1 MLRPP
6 PSHPAPTGTSDES
19 PAPTAPRQRRIVLGV
34 LATAAALGF
43 LAVTLTWLLMPSVGD
58 LEQRVQARLTPFG
71 QRELP
76 LTAIAPVLRQAVV
89 ATEDEHF
96 YQHRGIDTIGLVRA
110 LAYDIGHFTLAQGA
124 STITEQLAK
133 DLYLGGNDSTPWRK
147 LEDALLAIR
156 IETRYSKEQT
166 LDAYLNTVSFG
177 DGRPG
182 IAAASIRIFARP
194 PADLTLAQASLLA
207 GLAQAPSAYDP
218 LAHPVQARA
227 RQIAVLRSMI
237 RNGQITIAEG
247 RHVLQQPLLLADGQR
262 LPAIRAPNL
271 VPPKPFVWD
280 LLLLGVGISL
290 AGIVLVILTRGSPRT
305 LGYNA
310 TVIVLIGGGTVLVF
324 RSFQVV

>member
-1 MLRPP
+1 
-6 PSHPAPTGTSDES
+6 
-19 PAPTAPRQRRIVLGV
+19 
-34 LATAAALGF
+34 
-43 LAVTLTWLLMPSVGD
+43 MPSVTD
-58 LEQRVQARLTPFG
+58 LEIRVQARLAPLG

-76 LTAIAPVLRQAVV
+76 LTAIAPVLRQAVI
-89 ATEDEHF
+89 ATEDERF
-96 YQHRGIDTIGLVRA
+96 YEHRGIDTIGLARA

-133 DLYLGGNDSTPWRK
+133 ELYLNGNDHAPWRK

-156 IETRYSKEQT
+156 IETDYSKEQI

-182 IAAASIRIFARP
+182 IAAASTRIFARP
-194 PADLTLAQASLLA
+194 PAALTRAQASLLA

-218 LAHPVQARA
+218 LIHPLRARA
-227 RQIAVLRSMI
+227 RQITVLRSMI

-247 RHVLQQPLLLADGQR
+247 QRVLQQPLQLADGQR

-271 VPPKPFVWD
+271 APPKPFVWD
-280 LLLLGVGISL
+280 LLLLGAGISL
-290 AGIVLVILTRGSPRT
+290 GGVVLAILTRGRPRT
-305 LGYNA
+305 LGYRA
-310 TVIVLIGGGTVLVF
+310 AVVLLAGGGVLLVF